1 MSTVTL
7 EQALTITRG
16 AFQHALEVAAAPL
29 TVVVLDNAGR
39 LVSLQRQDGSSLLR
53 PDIAIGKA
61 WGAIAL
67 GRSSRGLAEMT
78 AARPA
83 FMAAVN
89 VLAQGNIL
97 PVPGGVLIRDAQQHI
112 LGSVGVTGDLSDVDE
127 ACAVAGISLAEL
139 AADCS

>member
-16 AFQHALEVAAAPL
+16 ALQHALEVSAAPL
-29 TVVVLDNAGR
+29 TVAVLDNAGR

-97 PVPGGVLIRDAQQHI
+97 PVPGGVLIRDAQNQI
-112 LGSVGVTGDLSDVDE
+112 LGSVGVSGDLSDLDE
-127 ACAVAGISLAEL
+127 ACAVAGIQLAEL
-139 AADCS
+139 VADCS

>member
-16 AFQHALEVAAAPL
+16 ALQHALEVSAAPL
-29 TVVVLDNAGR
+29 TVAVLDNAGR

-67 GRSSRGLAEMT
+67 GRSSRGLADMA

-83 FMAAVN
+83 FMSAVN
-89 VLAQGNIL
+89 VLAQGNIV
-97 PVPGGVLIRDAQQHI
+97 PVPGGVLIRDDQQRL
-112 LGSVGVTGDLSDVDE
+112 LGAVGITGDQSDVDE
-127 ACAVAGISLAEL
+127 ACAVAGIKLAEL
-139 AADCS
+139 VADCS

>member
-16 AFQHALEVAAAPL
+16 ALQHALEVSAAPL
-29 TVVVLDNAGR
+29 TVAVLDNAGR

-67 GRSSRGLAEMT
+67 GRSSRGLADMA

-83 FMAAVN
+83 FMSAVN

-97 PVPGGVLIRDAQQHI
+97 PVPGGVLIRDDQQRL
-112 LGSVGVTGDLSDVDE
+112 LGAVGITGDQSDVDE
-127 ACAVAGISLAEL
+127 ACAVAGIKLAEL
-139 AADCS
+139 VADCS

>member
-16 AFQHALEVAAAPL
+16 ALQHGMEVGTAPL
-29 TVVVLDNAGR
+29 TVAVLDNAGR

-53 PDIAIGKA
+53 PDIAVGKA

-67 GRSSRGLAEMT
+67 GRSSRGLAEMA

-83 FMAAVN
+83 FMSAVN
-89 VLAQGNIL
+89 VLAQGNIV
-97 PVPGGVLIRDAQQHI
+97 PVPGGVLIRDAANRL
-112 LGSVGVTGDLSDVDE
+112 LGAVGISGDQSDVDE
-127 ACAVAGISLAEL
+127 ACAVAGIKLAEL
-139 AADCS
+139 IADCG

>member
-16 AFQHALEVAAAPL
+16 ALQHALEVAAAPL
-29 TVVVLDNAGR
+29 TVAVLDNAGR

-67 GRSSRGLAEMT
+67 GRSSRGLADMA

-83 FMAAVN
+83 FMSAVN
-89 VLAQGNIL
+89 VLAQGNIV
-97 PVPGGVLIRDAQQHI
+97 PVPGGVLIRDDQQRL
-112 LGSVGVTGDLSDVDE
+112 LGAVGITGDQSDVDE
-127 ACAVAGISLAEL
+127 ACAVAGIKLAEL
-139 AADCS
+139 VADCS

>member
-112 LGSVGVTGDLSDVDE
+112 LGSVGITGDLSDVDE
-127 ACAVAGISLAEL
+127 ACAVAGIALAEL

>member
-112 LGSVGVTGDLSDVDE
+112 LGSVGITGDLSDVDE